1 MLFLCII
8 FMDLTGFWE
17 CARIGLVSERVNMK
31 KIDSVKALLL
41 AITIICL
48 FEFAFGFSVKSLES
62 KTYKTENAVMTE
74 NNTIPSIK
82 VETANI
88 DKLDIEPVVVLDIN
102 YELDIAEGVSLEEI
116 EKQKMEARMKEVV
129 YDNMTLGELSSK
141 LDRSL
146 NSTLANKGYVFAD
159 YAVSKGV
166 DPYLA
171 VAIALHETGCKW
183 KCSNA
188 VNSYYNV
195 GGMMGSNGLLHF
207 NSLDEGIKAFIDNL
221 YNNYVAYGLTTP
233 EVIGPKYAAST
244 TWPVQVSSYINQI
257 KAA

>member
-1 MLFLCII
+1 
-8 FMDLTGFWE
+8 
-17 CARIGLVSERVNMK
+17 MK
-31 KIDSVKALLL
+31 KIDSVKAFLM

-48 FEFAFGFSVKSLES
+48 FEFAFVFSVKSLEN
-62 KTYKTENAVMTE
+62 KTYKAENNVKME
-74 NNTIPSIK
+74 DNTIPSIK
-82 VETANI
+82 VDMANI

-116 EKQKMEARMKEVV
+116 KKQEMEARMNQVV
-129 YDNMTLGELSSK
+129 YDNMTLRELSSK

-146 NSTLANKGYVFAD
+146 NSTLANKGFVFAD

-183 KCSNA
+183 SCSNA

-195 GGMMGSNGLLHF
+195 GGTMGSSGLLRV
-207 NSLDEGIKAFIDNL
+207 NSLDEGIYAFIDNL
-221 YNNYVAYGLTTP
+221 YNNYVSHGLTTP
-233 EVIGPKYAAST
+233 EAIGPKYAAST
-244 TWPVQVSSYINQI
+244 TWAEQVSSYINQI
-257 KAA
+257 KAL

>member
-1 MLFLCII
+1 
-8 FMDLTGFWE
+8 
-17 CARIGLVSERVNMK
+17 MK
-31 KIDSVKALLL
+31 KTDSIKAFLL
-41 AITIICL
+41 AVTIICL
-48 FEFAFGFSVKSLES
+48 FEFAFCFSVNSLES
-62 KTYKTENAVMTE
+62 KTYKTEKAVTMG

-82 VETANI
+82 VESANI
-88 DKLDIEPVVVLDIN
+88 KKLEIKPVAILDIT
-102 YELDIAEGVSLEEI
+102 YELDVAEGVSLEEI
-116 EKQKMEARMKEVV
+116 KKQEMEARMKEIV

-146 NSTLANKGYVFAD
+146 NSTLSNKGFVFAD
-159 YAVSKGV
+159 YATSKGV

-233 EVIGPKYAAST
+233 EAIGPKYAAST